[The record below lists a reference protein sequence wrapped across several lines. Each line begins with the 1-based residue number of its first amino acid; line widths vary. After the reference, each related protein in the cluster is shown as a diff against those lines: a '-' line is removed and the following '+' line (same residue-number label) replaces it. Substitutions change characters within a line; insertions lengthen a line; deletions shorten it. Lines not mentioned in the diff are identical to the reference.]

1 MTLFKICGLRD
12 VDSAMIAR
20 ECAASFLGFVF
31 VPGVR
36 RELSVKQ
43 VAKIISEY
51 RLLCGSGGP
60 LLVGLFANQSPEFV
74 NSAIEECGLDFA
86 QLCGD
91 ELADYYEKISA
102 RVIKQIKVPI
112 EGDFQ
117 KIVSDT
123 IKKVG
128 CVLDSGSVPLLDRL
142 DKGHLGGTGKSFDW
156 NVAASLPK
164 DWEFILAGGLNSA
177 NVSEAISSVR
187 PWAVDV
193 STGVETLGLK
203 DPYKIKDISEDVL
216 TS

>member
-1 MTLFKICGLRD
+1 MTLFKICGLQD

-43 VAKIISEY
+43 VAQITSEY

-74 NSAIEECGLDFA
+74 NFAIEECGLDFA

-91 ELADYYEKISA
+91 ELADYYDKISA

-164 DWEFILAGGLNSA
+164 DWEFILAGGLNPA

-187 PWAVDV
+187 PWAVDI

-203 DPYKIKDISEDVL
+203 DPSKIKAFSEAVL

>member
-20 ECAASFLGFVF
+20 DCAASFLGFVF

-36 RELSVKQ
+36 RELSVEQ
-43 VAKIISEY
+43 VAQLVSDY
-51 RLLCGSGGP
+51 RRLCGSGGP
-60 LLVGLFANQSPEFV
+60 FLVGLFANQSPEFV
-74 NSAIEECGLDFA
+74 NSAIEKCDLDFA

-102 RVIKQIKVPI
+102 RVIKQVKIPI

-117 KIVSDT
+117 NIVSDT

-128 CVLDSGSVPLLDRL
+128 GVLDSGGVPLLDRL

-164 DWEFILAGGLNSA
+164 DWEFILAGGLNPA
-177 NVSEAISSVR
+177 NVSEAIASTR

-193 STGVETLGLK
+193 STGVETLG
-203 DPYKIKDISEDVL
+203 IKDSSKIRAFSEAAL

>member
-12 VDSAMIAR
+12 VDSAVIAR
-20 ECAASFLGFVF
+20 EYAASFLGFVF

-43 VAKIISEY
+43 VAQITSEY

-91 ELADYYEKISA
+91 ELADYYDKISA

-128 CVLDSGSVPLLDRL
+128 SVLDSGSVPLLDRL

-164 DWEFILAGGLNSA
+164 DWEFILAGGLNPA
-177 NVSEAISSVR
+177 NISEAISSVR
-187 PWAVDV
+187 PWAVDI

-203 DPYKIKDISEDVL
+203 DPSKIKAFSEAVL

>member
-12 VDSAMIAR
+12 VDSAVIAR

-128 CVLDSGSVPLLDRL
+128 SVLDNGSIPLLDRF

-164 DWEFILAGGLNSA
+164 DWEFILAGGLNPA
-177 NVSEAISSVR
+177 NVPDAIVSTR

-203 DPYKIKDISEDVL
+203 DPSKIRAFSEAVL

>member
-1 MTLFKICGLRD
+1 MTLFKICGLLD
-12 VDSAMIAR
+12 VDSAVIAR

-36 RELSVKQ
+36 RELSVEQ
-43 VAKIISEY
+43 VARIVSDY
-51 RLLCGSGGP
+51 RRLCGSGGP
-60 LLVGLFANQSPEFV
+60 FLVGLFANQSTEFV

-102 RVIKQIKVPI
+102 RVIKQVKIPI

-117 KIVSDT
+117 NIVSDT

-128 CVLDSGSVPLLDRL
+128 SVLDSGGVPLLDRL

-164 DWEFILAGGLNSA
+164 DWEFILAGGLNPI
-177 NVSEAISSVR
+177 NVSDAIASTR

-203 DPYKIKDISEDVL
+203 DPSKIKAFSEAVL